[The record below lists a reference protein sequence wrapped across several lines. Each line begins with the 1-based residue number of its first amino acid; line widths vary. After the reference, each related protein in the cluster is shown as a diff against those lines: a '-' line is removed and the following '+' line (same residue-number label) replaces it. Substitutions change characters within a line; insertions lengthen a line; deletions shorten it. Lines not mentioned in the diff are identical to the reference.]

1 MGNPQ
6 NSISRK
12 IVKLDDKKEDLTT
25 VTTVRIGGI
34 AMNFYGKAGG
44 ISQEVENVNNTSSVI
59 AAAGGIFGTMII
71 NVIALAFMWIA
82 FMAAKNVSKTVSKV
96 VSPFEEIGK
105 SIGGLSKSIPKMIP
119 LPSKLGGSV
128 GGLQTGLQRL
138 STVPQ
143 TIANQKYDSSGMGK
157 FISSLTGQSSEM
169 TRTLSR
175 MREFIK
181 DGGNDP
187 ERLKDIIREIQDG
200 QKNGHTYNMHTHS
213 VKDSEAMIKQ
223 FNETIYK
230 SAGIDQ
236 QSIQFI
242 RRLKDKLDN
251 GGKLS
256 VDENAQFLAAL

>member
-44 ISQEVENVNNTSSVI
+44 ISQEVENVNNASSVI

-105 SIGGLSKSIPKMIP
+105 SIGGLSKKIPTMIP
-119 LPSKLGGSV
+119 LPNKLGGSV
-128 GGLQTGLQRL
+128 GGLQKGISQLTA
-138 STVPQ
+138 VPD
-143 TIANQKYDSSGMGK
+143 ILAHRKYENSGMGE
-157 FISSLTGQSSEM
+157 FVRSLTGQTKEAG
-169 TRTLSR
+169 RILQHLK
-175 MREFIK
+175 EF
-181 DGGNDP
+181 
-187 ERLKDIIREIQDG
+187 
-200 QKNGHTYNMHTHS
+200 
-213 VKDSEAMIKQ
+213 
-223 FNETIYK
+223 
-230 SAGIDQ
+230 
-236 QSIQFI
+236 
-242 RRLKDKLDN
+242 
-251 GGKLS
+251 
-256 VDENAQFLAAL
+256 NA